1 LEIIGQIAGKYQI
14 IERIG
19 QDGTSAIY
27 KATNLTDDSTVA
39 LKVLSSTQASD
50 TTFKARISREIEALQ
65 ALEHP
70 RILPILDYGELG
82 ELAYIVM
89 PFYQHGTLQD
99 RIDEGLTPEHGARII
114 SQVSEALEYS
124 HAQGITHRN
133 LKPSNILIDENGN
146 AVLSDFG
153 FEHKSGSSLS
163 PTAEARIGTPAYMSP
178 EQCRGEELDS
188 RSDQYSLAVVIYQM
202 TTGRLPFDAAYPM
215 ALVIK
220 HLNDPVPSPR
230 DINPKVPKKVEAILL
245 KGLSKDPGRRFAS
258 VAALNQALQDAI
270 AHQKSKPSESTTR
283 RTRQSSTEPARTPRF
298 MKGARVALV
307 LSLMLAVPGAVY
319 GLVTFGAGF
328 GAASGNSR
336 ALYSSQDPT
345 EFTAAGY
352 AVQSEIAPPE
362 ATLISP
368 DVVPTEVEATQTEI
382 TDSQA
387 GEGEDVT
394 PTATGMME
402 ETPSATPSET
412 PTATPTETPRAPP
425 SPTPTVTKTPRPQ
438 RAFFDTH
445 CNTYRN
451 GDCNSYRNGHCNSY
465 RNGDCNAYRNGD
477 CNAYRNGD
485 CNVYRNGHVHAGIA
499 LDARGRTQEKEIQNR
514 TGKMAS

>member
-1 LEIIGQIAGKYQI
+1 LEIIGQITGKYEI

-19 QDGTSAIY
+19 QGGTSAIY

-39 LKVLSSTQASD
+39 LKVLSSNMVSD
-50 TTFKARISREIEALQ
+50 PTFKARISREIEALQ

-99 RIDEGLTPEHGARII
+99 RIDQGLTPEQGAKII

-220 HLNDPVPSPR
+220 HLNDPVPKPR
-230 DINPKVPKKVEAILL
+230 DINPKVPKTVEAVLL
-245 KGLSKDPGRRFAS
+245 KGLSKDPGRRYAS
-258 VAALNQALQDAI
+258 VAALNQALQVSI
-270 AHQKSKPSESTTR
+270 AHLEPRHSEKALR
-283 RTRQSSTEPARTPRF
+283 RTRQSSTEPAKSSRF
-298 MKGARVALV
+298 MKGGRVALV
-307 LSLMLAVPGAVY
+307 LSLMLAVRG
-319 GLVTFGAGF
+319 
-328 GAASGNSR
+328 
-336 ALYSSQDPT
+336 Q
-345 EFTAAGY
+345 FTGW
-352 AVQSEIAPPE
+352 
-362 ATLISP
+362 
-368 DVVPTEVEATQTEI
+368 
-382 TDSQA
+382 
-387 GEGEDVT
+387 
-394 PTATGMME
+394 
-402 ETPSATPSET
+402 
-412 PTATPTETPRAPP
+412 
-425 SPTPTVTKTPRPQ
+425 
-438 RAFFDTH
+438 
-445 CNTYRN
+445 
-451 GDCNSYRNGHCNSY
+451 
-465 RNGDCNAYRNGD
+465 
-477 CNAYRNGD
+477 
-485 CNVYRNGHVHAGIA
+485 
-499 LDARGRTQEKEIQNR
+499 
-514 TGKMAS
+514 